1 MSELIQQNS
10 NRVAIRWQLLTGV
23 SALALIAN
31 AAFPDAV
38 KADDAGRPAVW
49 IELGGQLNRLNA
61 GAEPYTPDF
70 TSMRPAIFPSP
81 QRYEKPALYGFDEF
95 GKISLEPEA
104 SDWTFTASIRYGR
117 SSVSRHAHQQTHASP
132 IGNSLIPG
140 FYQKKYPRAA
150 RFADTTV
157 RLEEQ
162 HAIVDFQAGKDV
174 GLGLFGRNR
183 SSSINL
189 GIRFAQFIDKSN
201 ISLRSNP
208 DWRFQH
214 KYYQYYSYDLSI
226 VMQPYHSN
234 AAGLIAERSFR
245 GVGPSLSWDASA
257 SLAGNPDSGELN
269 FDWGVN
275 AAILFGRQKV
285 RTQHHETVRYNDGG
299 NGIFSLGTMVTVYRN
314 IPPARTRSRSVVVPN
329 VGGFAGLSFKY
340 DAAKVSFGYRGDFFF
355 NAMDGGIET
364 RKTYGR
370 NFFGPYASI
379 SIGLG
384 G

>member
-226 VMQPYHSN
+226 VMQPYHIN

-340 DAAKVSFGYRGDFFF
+340 PNIQAKFGYRADWFL
-355 NAMDGGIET
+355 NAADVGIT
-364 RKTYGR
+364 ARR
-370 NFFGPYASI
+370 SSNLLFHGPYASV
-379 SIGLG
+379 SLGLG
-384 G
+384 D